1 MEGVGVCMYILSLL
15 GAEIC
20 VKNGGGTPSPFC
32 LPFYFLPFFSRPQI
46 AILAPVF
53 QPLPS

>member
-20 VKNGGGTPSPFC
+20 VKNGGGTPSPSC